1 MTIACKRLKVLSA
14 WLVPI
19 AVLVAAPTPATANRA
34 DLEGTWLNLRSE
46 VGPIHLTPAGE
57 AALAGYVPLRDDPDL
72 RCVPASLT
80 NVIGIPDP
88 PWEIV
93 LHDDYV
99 EINFEYMDV
108 RRRVPLDPELSVAD
122 APFTVAEF
130 PHLGRSVGRFE
141 RGVLIIETADVG
153 QGYVSTLFKAEGH
166 PQSPQMRYE
175 ERYRAEDD
183 RLFVEITH
191 TDSGYYT
198 APLTMRF
205 EFFRVDLEVM
215 EFGCELDAANY
226 DDRL

>member
-1 MTIACKRLKVLSA
+1 MTTGSERGALFSA
-14 WLVPI
+14 WILLLVLG
-19 AVLVAAPTPATANRA
+19 VTPAVASANKA

-57 AALAGYVPLRDDPDL
+57 AALAAYVPLRDDPDL
-72 RCVPASLT
+72 RCVPPSLT

-88 PWEIV
+88 PWEIR
-93 LHDDYV
+93 LHDDHV
-99 EINFEYMDV
+99 EVNFEYMDV
-108 RRRVPLDPELSVAD
+108 RRRVPLDSGLGVIE
-122 APFTVAEF
+122 APYTVAEF

-141 RGVLIIETADVG
+141 GEVLVIETADVG
-153 QGYVSTLFKAEGH
+153 EGYISTLFKAEGH

-191 TDSGYYT
+191 TDPVNYRE
-198 APLTMRF
+198 PLEMSF
-205 EFFRVDLEVM
+205 EFFRVDLEVL
-215 EFGCELDAANY
+215 EFGCEVDAANY